1 MRRPSAPPR
10 RSGFLAAE
18 HPNPTHPQAVCMRLE
33 FAVRRRARGAWTPIL
48 NPALL
53 LGLALLVAFVASGHT
68 ALARQPAAAKTAAEQ
83 PRPTEPEA
91 HPPAQGAQTPAHPTE
106 GAGDEHHEG
115 GILPTLAR
123 LFNFAILAGALVY
136 FLKSPIAAYL
146 QSRSGEIR
154 HDLVTA
160 AEMRAAASAQLADI
174 ERKLQSLPAE
184 LEALKKRGA
193 EDVQSEKGRIAQA
206 AAAERERLLEQT
218 RREIDMR
225 LRIARRELVEHAATL
240 AVGIAR
246 ERIARTITP
255 EDQIRMVDRYTSQL
269 KEAR

>member
-1 MRRPSAPPR
+1 
-10 RSGFLAAE
+10 
-18 HPNPTHPQAVCMRLE
+18 MRLE
-33 FAVRRRARGAWTPIL
+33 FTVRRQARGAWTPLL

-53 LGLALLVAFVASGHT
+53 LGLALSVAVVAGGHT
-68 ALARQPAAAKTAAEQ
+68 ALAQQPEAAKPAAEQ
-83 PRPTEPEA
+83 PHPTQPEA
-91 HPPAQGAQTPAHPTE
+91 HPTARGAQTQAHTTE
-106 GAGDEHHEG
+106 GAGDDHQEG
-115 GILPTLAR
+115 GILPIVAR
-123 LFNFAILAGALVY
+123 LFNFAILAGTLVY
-136 FLKSPIAAYL
+136 FLRSPIAAYL
-146 QSRSGEIR
+146 RSRSGEIR
-154 HDLVTA
+154 QDLVTA
-160 AEMRAAASAQLADI
+160 AEMRTAASAQLADI

-255 EDQIRMVDRYTSQL
+255 EDQIRMLDRYTSQL